1 MKLLAIY
8 RKEMIDTLRDHR
20 SLVSSLMY
28 VLLGP
33 LAVVFTVNVLA
44 AASRPSAL
52 QTVAV
57 CNGAA
62 PALVEYLQTTGCR
75 SPRMRAVCLDVPP
88 DYERRL
94 AAGQTA
100 RIGIR
105 ADLSRAAAT
114 VAKLET
120 EIGRYSRTLATQ
132 RVLARGLA
140 PSVIGPITVDRRNL
154 NPVSAR
160 AEVIARLLIIFFIMT
175 PFFVSVAAAADST
188 AGERERRSLEP
199 LLAFPVG
206 AGQIVLGKWLA
217 AATLGVL
224 GTAICVFGGLAL
236 MQRSALPE
244 LGLRLETGFGAGLA
258 ALAMLVPLCLLVAA
272 VQIAVGLLAK
282 NFKDAQSYLML
293 LGFVPAVAGFVLS
306 GERLAAASVWP
317 LAWELNALGAPL
329 LGAPAGAT
337 PFAWIAA
344 LELLAGRTRALARR
358 VSPAQR
364 ADSRAGLARSP

>member
-1 MKLLAIY
+1 M
-8 RKEMIDTLRDHR
+8 
-20 SLVSSLMY
+20 
-28 VLLGP
+28 
-33 LAVVFTVNVLA
+33 
-44 AASRPSAL
+44 
-52 QTVAV
+52 
-57 CNGAA
+57 
-62 PALVEYLQTTGCR
+62 
-75 SPRMRAVCLDVPP
+75 
-88 DYERRL
+88 
-94 AAGQTA
+94 
-100 RIGIR
+100 
-105 ADLSRAAAT
+105 
-114 VAKLET
+114 
-120 EIGRYSRTLATQ
+120 
-132 RVLARGLA
+132 
-140 PSVIGPITVDRRNL
+140 DRWNL

-272 VQIAVGLLAK
+272 VQIGVGLLAK

-344 LELLAGRTRALARR
+344 VELLAGAL
-358 VSPAQR
+358 VLW
-364 ADSRAGLARSP
+364 LAALRLRSERILVQA

>member
-8 RKEMIDTLRDHR
+8 RKEMIDTLRDRR

-62 PALVEYLQTTGCR
+62 PALVEYLQTTGL
-75 SPRMRAVCLDVPP
+75 SFGADAAVCLDVPP

-94 AAGQTA
+94 AAGQTT

-236 MQRSALPE
+236 MQGSALPE

-272 VQIAVGLLAK
+272 VQIGVGLLAK

-306 GERLAAASVWP
+306 GERLAAASGWP

-329 LGAPAGAT
+329 LGAPAGTT

-344 LELLAGRTRALARR
+344 VELLAGAL
-358 VSPAQR
+358 VL
-364 ADSRAGLARSP
+364 GLAALRLRSERILVQA